1 MRTLVVDDQY
11 EDKSKVIISILNKV
25 GATDFELVT
34 SAKDAL
40 KSMAKEKFDL
50 LILDLQIPAVLGD
63 DAEPKGGMQLVK
75 EIEVRQNLN
84 RPLSIIAITGHVEAY
99 DDSRSFFEERGWAIL
114 LGVDDTERLESILRT
129 QAIHLK
135 RAKNIEYDVAIITA
149 LPTPE
154 LEQVLNLPCKF
165 QQISFEGD
173 DNIYYEGEFLDSF
186 DQPRKILATS
196 APHMGMAAAAA
207 LTATV
212 CVKFRPKLIVMTG
225 ISAGVPGDTNIG
237 DILVADP
244 CWDWGSGKLTV
255 RDDEVVFLSAP
266 TQIPLD
272 SAARRIFQ
280 NISANSLYVSDIYT
294 SWKNGKRPPNEPK
307 VIVGPI
313 ATGSVVLEDPKTL
326 ATIQSQNRKAIGVEM
341 EAFGVMSAAFYSGEP
356 RPKAVAIK
364 SVCDFADPTKN
375 NEWQNYA
382 AYTSAQIAYAYIT
395 KHFHFI

>member
-11 EDKSKVIISILNKV
+11 EDKSKVIISILKKV
-25 GATDFELVT
+25 GAIDFELVT

-63 DAEPKGGMQLVK
+63 DAEPKGGVQLVK

-84 RPLSIIAITGHVEAY
+84 RPLSILAITGHAEAY
-99 DDSRSFFEERGWAIL
+99 DDSRSFFEERGWSIL
-114 LGVDDTERLESILRT
+114 LGVDDTERLETILRT
-129 QAIHLK
+129 QALHLK
-135 RAKNIEYDVAIITA
+135 RSKTIEYDVAVITA
-149 LPTPE
+149 LHTPE
-154 LEQVLNLPCKF
+154 LEQVLRLPCNF
-165 QQISFEGD
+165 QQTSFDGD
-173 DNIYYEGEFLDSF
+173 DNIYYEGEFLDSV

-212 CVKFRPKLIVMTG
+212 CVRFKPKLVMMTG
-225 ISAGVPGDTNIG
+225 ISAGVPGDTDIG
-237 DILVADP
+237 DILIADP

-272 SAARRIFQ
+272 SSARRIFQ
-280 NISANSLYVSDIYT
+280 YISANGLYVSDIYT
-294 SWKNGKRPPNEPK
+294 SWRGGKRPPNEPR
-307 VIVGPI
+307 VIVGPV
-313 ATGSVVLEDPKTL
+313 ATGSVVLEDPKTV

-341 EAFGVMSAAFYSGEP
+341 EAFGVMSAAYYSGEP

-375 NEWQNYA
+375 NEWQSYA
-382 AYTSAQIAYAYIT
+382 AYTSAQIAHAYIT
-395 KHFHFI
+395 KHFHFN